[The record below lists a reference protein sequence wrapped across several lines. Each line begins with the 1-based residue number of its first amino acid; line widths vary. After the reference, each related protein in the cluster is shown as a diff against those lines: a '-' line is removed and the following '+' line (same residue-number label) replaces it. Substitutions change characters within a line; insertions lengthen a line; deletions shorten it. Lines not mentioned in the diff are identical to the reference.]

1 MEWAI
6 VLSFHKN
13 ETDEC
18 GSSTLVALPQSVW
31 LSRQVSQSHLDSLEV
46 NVKSVMHV
54 VRSHSLENV
63 SIVCALFCK
72 ITPGGVPQDMNS
84 TAVRS
89 AFNLK
94 IITSGVLSIHLGNNE
109 SVPLYKAL
117 AFTSRRLQNIHH
129 FDEVGN
135 ELLLMTGAIERGFEI
150 RQRLQ

>member
-6 VLSFHKN
+6 VLSFQED

-18 GSSTLVALPQSVW
+18 GSSTPVALPQSVW
-31 LSRQVSQSHLDSLEV
+31 LSRQVSQSHVDSLEV

-72 ITPGGVPQDMNS
+72 ITPGGVPQDMNI

-89 AFNLK
+89 AFKLK
-94 IITSGVLSIHLGNNE
+94 IITRESYPFIWATTSQYHSTKHL
-109 SVPLYKAL
+109 L
-117 AFTSRRLQNIHH
+117 APPGDCKTYITLMRLATN
-129 FDEVGN
+129 F
-135 ELLLMTGAIERGFEI
+135 FS
-150 RQRLQ
+150 